1 MNTLEELIDAGKTPE
16 SIYQDCLDIIK
27 ERNAKK
33 AREEQKQEDIS
44 LATDQVLQALEGLF
58 KANGLTFDDSDA
70 RVAKKMLKDLVEAA
84 RIMKPIQ
91 EKAKKMA
98 EMDKTDNLDEV
109 EEFLKSIEKV
119 LGAN

>member
-44 LATDQVLQALEGLF
+44 LATDQALQAIEGLY

-70 RVAKKMLKDLVEAA
+70 RVAKKVLKDLVEAA
-84 RIMKPIQ
+84 RIVKPLH
-91 EKAKKMA
+91 EEAKRVA
-98 EMDKTDNLDEV
+98 HSDNVDEI

>member
-16 SIYQDCLDIIK
+16 SIYKDCLDIIR

-44 LATDQVLQALEGLF
+44 LATDQVIQAMEGLF
-58 KANGLTFDDSDA
+58 KANGLTFDDSDV
-70 RVAKKMLKDLVEAA
+70 RVARKMLKDLVEAA
-84 RIMKPIQ
+84 RIVKPLH
-91 EKAKKMA
+91 EEAKKVA
-98 EMDKTDNLDEV
+98 NSDNVDEI
-109 EEFLKSIEKV
+109 EAFLKSIEKV